1 MWNSIFFIVFIFL
14 LETFYGNASGSIEQL
29 ILSLP
34 SLIFYAK
41 AISDKPKSANF
52 KCPAASSNIFYGFK
66 SLCIIPFLC
75 NDSIANNNSAK

>member
-1 MWNSIFFIVFIFL
+1 MFL
-14 LETFYGNASGSIEQL
+14 FDTFYGNASGSIYRF

-34 SLIFYAK
+34 SLIFCAK

-66 SLCIIPFLC
+66 SL
-75 NDSIANNNSAK
+75 